1 MKDKSWRKHAAWFFL
16 GILLILFYKTVDG
29 LSSAVSWIN
38 GLIDLLM
45 PFFIG
50 ALIAY
55 LLYIPSKKV
64 EDLFRKIKI
73 KFISK
78 RARGLSVLFVYLAMI
93 FLFVI
98 VFNILIPRIYDSVM
112 ELSKSLPTYY
122 ANAKDFLNSLPEDH
136 LLSQVDLIGAIEN
149 LEQSDIVEKV
159 VKFLDLD
166 NVSKYI
172 KGIVDAVNVVFN
184 IFVSFIVSV
193 YLLLERSDIK
203 SFARNLLNAI
213 CTKKTCKKIARYY
226 RKTNVIFYQFIS
238 GQIIDA
244 FVIGVI
250 TSVAMTI
257 MDVKYSVLLGFFIGL
272 FNVIPYFGAIV
283 AVGVSAIITIF
294 TGGIQKALWMAIV
307 IIVLQQVDANVIN
320 PRILGNSLKISP
332 ILVIFAVTFFGAYFG
347 VLGMFLGVPIIA
359 LFKVIILDY
368 IEERTTEK
376 KALKDEKESVQDAK

>member
-1 MKDKSWRKHAAWFFL
+1 MKDKNWKKYVAWFTL
-16 GILLILFYKTVDG
+16 GILLIVFYKTVDG
-29 LSSAVSWIN
+29 LSSAVSWLN
-38 GLIDLLM
+38 GFVDLMM
-45 PFFIG
+45 PFFMG

-64 EDLFRKIKI
+64 EDLFKRIKI
-73 KFISK
+73 KFIAK
-78 RARGLSVLFVYLAMI
+78 RARGLSVLFVYLAMV
-93 FLFVI
+93 FLI
-98 VFNILIPRIYDSVM
+98 IMVFNIIIPRIYDSVI
-112 ELSKSLPTYY
+112 ELSKSLPVYY
-122 ANAKDFLNSLPEDH
+122 SDAKLYLSSLPEEH
-136 LLSQVDLIGAIEN
+136 IFSQVDLIGAIEN
-149 LEQSDIVEKV
+149 LEKSDIVGKIIE
-159 VKFLDLD
+159 FLDLD

-184 IFVSFIVSV
+184 LFVSFMVSV

-203 SFARNLLNAI
+203 SFARNLLNAT

-244 FVIGVI
+244 FVIGII
-250 TSVAMTI
+250 TSVAMSI
-257 MDVKYSVLLGFFIGL
+257 MNVKYSVLLGFFIGI
-272 FNVIPYFGAIV
+272 FNIIPYFGAIV
-283 AVGVSAIITIF
+283 AVAVSAIITIF

-332 ILVIFAVTFFGAYFG
+332 ILVIFSVTFFGAYFG

-359 LFKVIILDY
+359 LLKVILLDY
-368 IEERTTEK
+368 IEEKTAER
-376 KALKDEKESVQDAK
+376 KALKEEAVNAK

>member
-1 MKDKSWRKHAAWFFL
+1 MKDKNWKKYVAWFTL
-16 GILLILFYKTVDG
+16 GILLIVFYKTVDG
-29 LSSAVSWIN
+29 LSSAVSWLN
-38 GLIDLLM
+38 GFIDLMM
-45 PFFIG
+45 PFFMG

-64 EDLFRKIKI
+64 EDLFRRIKI
-73 KFISK
+73 KFIAK
-78 RARGLSVLFVYLAMI
+78 RARGLSVLFVYLAMV
-93 FLFVI
+93 FLI
-98 VFNILIPRIYDSVM
+98 IMVFNIIIPRIYDSVI
-112 ELSKSLPTYY
+112 ELSKSLPVYY
-122 ANAKDFLNSLPEDH
+122 DDAKSYLSSLPEEH
-136 LLSQVDLIGAIEN
+136 IFSQIDLIGAIEN
-149 LEQSDIVEKV
+149 LEKSDIVGKIID
-159 VKFLDLD
+159 FLDLD

-184 IFVSFIVSV
+184 LFVSFMVSV

-203 SFARNLLNAI
+203 SFARNLLNAT

-244 FVIGVI
+244 FVIGII
-250 TSVAMTI
+250 TSVAMSI
-257 MDVKYSVLLGFFIGL
+257 MNIKYSVLLGFFIGI
-272 FNVIPYFGAIV
+272 FNIIPYFGAIV
-283 AVGVSAIITIF
+283 AVAVSAIITIF

-332 ILVIFAVTFFGAYFG
+332 ILVIFSVTFFGAYFG

-359 LFKVIILDY
+359 LLKVILLDY
-368 IEERTTEK
+368 IKEKTAERKVLKEEATN
-376 KALKDEKESVQDAK
+376 AK

>member
-1 MKDKSWRKHAAWFFL
+1 MKDKNWKKYIAWFML
-16 GILLILFYKTVDG
+16 GILLIVFYKTVDG
-29 LSSAVSWIN
+29 LSSAVTWLNS
-38 GLIDLLM
+38 LIDLLM

-55 LLYIPSKKV
+55 LLYIPSKRV
-64 EDLFRKIKI
+64 EDLFRKIKV

-93 FLFVI
+93 FLFTMI
-98 VFNILIPRIYDSVM
+98 FNIIMPRIYDSVI

-122 ANAKDFLNSLPEDH
+122 QDAKNYLNSLPEDH
-136 LLSQVDLIGAIEN
+136 VFSQIDLIGGIEN
-149 LEQSDIVEKV
+149 LEQTDFVGKIID
-159 VKFLDLD
+159 FFDLD
-166 NVSKYI
+166 NINKYI
-172 KGIVDAVNVVFN
+172 RGIMDAVNVVFN
-184 IFVSFIVSV
+184 LFVSFMVSV

-203 SFARNLLNAI
+203 SFVRNLLNAL
-213 CTKKTCKKIARYY
+213 CTKKTCKKVARYY

-244 FVIGVI
+244 FVIGII
-250 TSVAMTI
+250 TSIAMTI
-257 MDVKYSVLLGFFIGL
+257 MEVKYSVLLGFFIGV
-272 FNVIPYFGAIV
+272 FNIIPYFGAII

-332 ILVIFAVTFFGAYFG
+332 ILVIFSVTFFGAYFG

-359 LFKVIILDY
+359 LLKVVILDY
-368 IEERTTEK
+368 IEEKTEER
-376 KALKDEKESVQDAK
+376 KALKTAEVKTK

>member
-1 MKDKSWRKHAAWFFL
+1 MKDKNWKKYVAWFTL
-16 GILLILFYKTVDG
+16 GILLIVFYKTVDG
-29 LSSAVSWIN
+29 LSSAVSWLN
-38 GLIDLLM
+38 GFIDLMM
-45 PFFIG
+45 PFFMG

-64 EDLFRKIKI
+64 EDLFRRIKI
-73 KFISK
+73 KFIAK
-78 RARGLSVLFVYLAMI
+78 RARGLSVLFVYLAMV
-93 FLFVI
+93 FLIVM
-98 VFNILIPRIYDSVM
+98 VFNIIIPRIYDSVI
-112 ELSKSLPTYY
+112 ELSKSLPVYY
-122 ANAKDFLNSLPEDH
+122 DDAKSYLSSLPEEH
-136 LLSQVDLIGAIEN
+136 IFSQIDLIGAIEN
-149 LEQSDIVEKV
+149 LEKSDIVGKIID
-159 VKFLDLD
+159 FLDLD

-184 IFVSFIVSV
+184 LFVSFMVSV

-203 SFARNLLNAI
+203 SFARNLLNAT

-244 FVIGVI
+244 FVIGII
-250 TSVAMTI
+250 TSVAMSI
-257 MDVKYSVLLGFFIGL
+257 MNIKYSVLLGFFIGI
-272 FNVIPYFGAIV
+272 FNIIPYFGAIV
-283 AVGVSAIITIF
+283 AVAVSAIITIF

-332 ILVIFAVTFFGAYFG
+332 ILVIFSVTFFGAYFG

-359 LFKVIILDY
+359 LLKVILLDY
-368 IEERTTEK
+368 IKEKTAERKVLKEEATN
-376 KALKDEKESVQDAK
+376 AK

>member
-1 MKDKSWRKHAAWFFL
+1 MKDKSWRKHAAWFIL
-16 GILLILFYKTVDG
+16 GILLIIFYKTVDSF
-29 LSSAVSWIN
+29 SSAVSWLN
-38 GLIDLLM
+38 SFIDLLM

-50 ALIAY
+50 GLIGY
-55 LLYIPSKKV
+55 LLYIPSKRV

-73 KFISK
+73 KFVSK
-78 RARGLSVLFVYLAMI
+78 RARGLSILFVYLTMI
-93 FLFVI
+93 FLIII
-98 VFNILIPRIYDSVM
+98 VFNIIIPRIYGSII

-122 ANAKDFLNSLPEDH
+122 SNAKDYLNSLPEEH
-136 LLSQVDLIGAIEN
+136 LLSQVNLIGAIEN
-149 LEQSDIVEKV
+149 LEQSDIVEKIV
-159 VKFLDLD
+159 EFLDLD

-203 SFARNLLNAI
+203 NFVQNLLNAT
-213 CTKKTCKKIARYY
+213 CTKKTCKKITRYY
-226 RKTNVIFYQFIS
+226 RKTNIIFYQFIS

-244 FVIGVI
+244 FVIGII

-272 FNVIPYFGAIV
+272 FNIIPYFGAIV
-283 AVGVSAIITIF
+283 AVIVSSIITIF

-307 IIVLQQVDANVIN
+307 IVVLQQVDANVIN

-368 IEERTTEK
+368 IEERAAEK
-376 KALKDEKESVQDAK
+376 KALKEEKV

>member
-1 MKDKSWRKHAAWFFL
+1 MKDKNWKKYVAWFTL
-16 GILLILFYKTVDG
+16 GILLIVFYKTVDG
-29 LSSAVSWIN
+29 LSSAVSWLN

-78 RARGLSVLFVYLAMI
+78 RARGLSVLFVYLTMI
-93 FLFVI
+93 FLIVM
-98 VFNILIPRIYDSVM
+98 VFNIIMPRIYDSVI

-122 ANAKDFLNSLPEDH
+122 TDAKNYLSSLPEEH
-136 LLSQVDLIGAIEN
+136 VFSQIDLIGAIEN
-149 LEQSDIVEKV
+149 LEKSDIVGKIID
-159 VKFLDLD
+159 FFDLD
-166 NVSKYI
+166 NINKYV
-172 KGIVDAVNVVFN
+172 KGIMDAVNVVFN
-184 IFVSFIVSV
+184 LFVSFMVSV

-203 SFARNLLNAI
+203 SFARNLLNAT

-244 FVIGVI
+244 FVIGII
-250 TSVAMTI
+250 TSIAMSI
-257 MDVKYSVLLGFFIGL
+257 MEVKYSVLLGFFIGV

-283 AVGVSAIITIF
+283 AVAVSSIITIF
-294 TGGIQKALWMAIV
+294 TGGLQKALWMAIV

-332 ILVIFAVTFFGAYFG
+332 ILVIFSVTFFGGYFG

-359 LFKVIILDY
+359 LLKVILLDY
-368 IEERTTEK
+368 IDEKTAEK
-376 KALKDEKESVQDAK
+376 KALKVEEVKAK

>member
-1 MKDKSWRKHAAWFFL
+1 MKDKNWKKYIAWFTL
-16 GILLILFYKTVDG
+16 GILLIVFYKTVDG
-29 LSSAVSWIN
+29 LSSAVTWLNS
-38 GLIDLLM
+38 LIDLLM

-55 LLYIPSKKV
+55 LLYIPSKRV

-93 FLFVI
+93 FLFTMI
-98 VFNILIPRIYDSVM
+98 FNIIMPRIYDSVI

-122 ANAKDFLNSLPEDH
+122 QDAKNYLNSLPEDH
-136 LLSQVDLIGAIEN
+136 VFSQIDLIGGIEN
-149 LEQSDIVEKV
+149 LEQTDFVGKIIE
-159 VKFLDLD
+159 FFDLD
-166 NVSKYI
+166 NSNKYV
-172 KGIVDAVNVVFN
+172 KGIMDAVNVVFN
-184 IFVSFIVSV
+184 LFVSFMVSV

-203 SFARNLLNAI
+203 SFVRNLLNAL
-213 CTKKTCKKIARYY
+213 CTKKTCKKVARYY

-244 FVIGVI
+244 FVIGII
-250 TSVAMTI
+250 TSIAMTI
-257 MDVKYSVLLGFFIGL
+257 MEVKYSVLLGFFIGL
-272 FNVIPYFGAIV
+272 FNIIPYFGAII

-332 ILVIFAVTFFGAYFG
+332 ILVIFSVTFFGAYFG

-359 LFKVIILDY
+359 LLKVVILDY
-368 IEERTTEK
+368 IEEKTEER
-376 KALKDEKESVQDAK
+376 KALKTAEAKTK

>member
-1 MKDKSWRKHAAWFFL
+1 MKDKSWRKYVAWFVL
-16 GILLILFYKTVDG
+16 GMLLIIFYKTVDG
-29 LSSAVSWIN
+29 FSSAVSWLN
-38 GLIDLLM
+38 GLVDVLM

-50 ALIAY
+50 VLIAY

-73 KFISK
+73 KFIAK

-93 FLFVI
+93 FLIVI
-98 VFNILIPRIYDSVM
+98 VFNIIIPRMYDSVI

-122 ANAKDFLNSLPEDH
+122 SDAKDYLNSLPEDN
-136 LLSQVDLIGAIEN
+136 LLAQIDLIGAIEK
-149 LEQSDIVEKV
+149 LEQYNVMAKIVE
-159 VKFLDLD
+159 FLDLD
-166 NVSKYI
+166 NISKYI

-184 IFVSFIVSV
+184 AFVSFIVSV

-203 SFARNLLNAI
+203 SFVRNLLNAT
-213 CTKKTCKKIARYY
+213 CTKKTCKKITRYY

-244 FVIGVI
+244 FVIGII

-257 MDVKYSVLLGFFIGL
+257 MDVKYSVLLGFLIGL

-283 AVGVSAIITIF
+283 AVIVAAIITIF

-307 IIVLQQVDANVIN
+307 IVVLQQVDANVIN

-332 ILVIFAVTFFGAYFG
+332 ILVIFSVTFFGAYFG
-347 VLGMFLGVPIIA
+347 VLGMFLAVPIIA
-359 LFKVIILDY
+359 LLKVIILDY
-368 IEERTTEK
+368 IDEMATENK
-376 KALKDEKESVQDAK
+376 LVKQDNK

>member
-1 MKDKSWRKHAAWFFL
+1 MKDKNWKKYVAWFTL
-16 GILLILFYKTVDG
+16 GILLIVFYKTVDG
-29 LSSAVSWIN
+29 LSSAVSWLN

-78 RARGLSVLFVYLAMI
+78 RARGLSVLFVYLTMI
-93 FLFVI
+93 FLIVM
-98 VFNILIPRIYDSVM
+98 VFNIIMPRIYDSVI

-122 ANAKDFLNSLPEDH
+122 TDAKNYLSSLPEEH
-136 LLSQVDLIGAIEN
+136 VFSQIDLIGAIEN
-149 LEQSDIVEKV
+149 LEKSDIVGKIID
-159 VKFLDLD
+159 FFDLD
-166 NVSKYI
+166 NINKYV
-172 KGIVDAVNVVFN
+172 KGIMDAVNVVFN
-184 IFVSFIVSV
+184 LFVSLMVSV
-193 YLLLERSDIK
+193 YLLSERSDIK
-203 SFARNLLNAI
+203 SFARNLLNAT

-244 FVIGVI
+244 FVIGII
-250 TSVAMTI
+250 TSIAMSI
-257 MDVKYSVLLGFFIGL
+257 MEVKYSVLLGFFIGV

-283 AVGVSAIITIF
+283 AVAVSSIITIF
-294 TGGIQKALWMAIV
+294 TGGLQKALWMAIV

-320 PRILGNSLKISP
+320 PRILGNSLKNKS
-332 ILVIFAVTFFGAYFG
+332 L
-347 VLGMFLGVPIIA
+347 
-359 LFKVIILDY
+359 LFPY
-368 IEERTTEK
+368 
-376 KALKDEKESVQDAK
+376 Q